1 VSALTGELNVSAQL
15 VLVQE
20 SPSPLKT
27 LLDRVLSAHS
37 LACRTLDWESLNLER
52 LSDPNT
58 QLIIAVA
65 VPLVSEA
72 ISLFKQLAETP
83 ISTPVVVLLPRDI
96 DDETLSIV
104 SRSAVDFILW
114 PVHKGELR
122 YRLERILGG
131 WTRKEELDS
140 AHEGLTEVLGLEQIM
155 GRHPAFLNAIQPIP
169 LIAESGLP
177 LLITGPTGTG
187 KELCARGVHNLS
199 KRRHFPFIAVDCGA
213 IPDHLFENEFFGHAR
228 GAFTDAHS
236 DQKGLAAI
244 ANGGTLLLDE
254 IDALSLGA
262 QAKLLRFLQERAY
275 RPLGSEKFVKADV
288 NVIAATNRDIE
299 RHVRDQL
306 FRADLYFRLNVM
318 RIELPPL
325 RVRGSDIELLARH
338 FLQLHCSTHRLRKS
352 FSPAALRKLETYEW
366 PGNVRELLNVV
377 QRAAVLCEGA
387 YILPAHIPLA
397 ASEPVQ
403 VPARAGF
410 QLARSKA
417 IEAFE
422 KRYVES
428 LLVKHNGN
436 VTRAAI
442 EAGKDRRAFGRLKKK
457 YNIAC

>member
-1 VSALTGELNVSAQL
+1 MSAQL
-15 VLVQE
+15 VLVQQ
-20 SPSPLKT
+20 STNPLNS
-27 LLDRVLSAHS
+27 LLDCGLSPHNLTCKTIDWDS
-37 LACRTLDWESLNLER
+37 LAFEKLTEYKAK
-52 LSDPNT
+52 
-58 QLIIAVA
+58 LILAVA
-65 VPLVSEA
+65 VPLVTQA
-72 ISLFKQLAETP
+72 IALFKWLEENP
-83 ISTPVVVLLPRDI
+83 ISTPVVVLLPREI
-96 DDETLSIV
+96 DDETLSLV

-114 PVHKGELR
+114 PIHQGELR

-131 WTRKEELDS
+131 WTKKDELDS
-140 AHEGLTEVLGLEQIM
+140 AHKQLAEMLGLEQLV
-155 GRHPAFLNAIQPIP
+155 GKHPAFIDAIQTIP
-169 LIAESGLP
+169 LIAKSDLP

-199 KRRHFPFIAVDCGA
+199 KRRNFPFIAVDCGA
-213 IPDHLFENEFFGHAR
+213 IPDHLFENELFGHAR

-299 RHVRDQL
+299 RHVKEKQ
-306 FRADLYFRLNVM
+306 FRSDLYFRLNVL
-318 RIELPPL
+318 RIELPSL
-325 RVRGSDIELLARH
+325 CERGSDIELLARH
-338 FLQLHCSTHRLRKS
+338 FLQVYCSTHGVQKS
-352 FSPAALRKLETYEW
+352 FSPAALRKLESHDW

-377 QRAAVLCEGA
+377 QRAAVLCEGPQ
-387 YILPAHIPLA
+387 ILPAHIPF
-397 ASEPVQ
+397 STPETTQIP
-403 VPARAGF
+403 PRAGF
-410 QLARSKA
+410 QLARSRA
-417 IEAFE
+417 IEVFE

-428 LLVKHNGN
+428 LLAKHNGN
-436 VTRAAI
+436 VTRAAL

>member
-1 VSALTGELNVSAQL
+1 MSAQL
-15 VLVQE
+15 LLVQQ
-20 SPSPLKT
+20 SSSPLKT
-27 LLDRVLSAHS
+27 LLDCVLAPHNAFKTVDWDS
-37 LACRTLDWESLNLER
+37 LDFEKLSTTEAR
-52 LSDPNT
+52 LV
-58 QLIIAVA
+58 LAVA
-65 VPLVSEA
+65 VPFLPQA
-72 ISLFKQLAETP
+72 LALFQWLEQNP
-83 ISTPVVVLLPRDI
+83 ISTPVVVLLPREI
-96 DDETLSIV
+96 DDETLSLV

-114 PVHKGELR
+114 PIHEGELR
-122 YRLERILGG
+122 YRLERVLGG
-131 WTRKEELDS
+131 WTRKNELDS
-140 AHEGLTEVLGLEQIM
+140 AQERLTEALGREQLI
-155 GRHPAFLNAIQPIP
+155 GKHPAFINAIQTIP
-169 LIAESGLP
+169 LIAQSNLP

-199 KRRHFPFIAVDCGA
+199 KRRNFPFIAVDCGA
-213 IPDHLFENEFFGHAR
+213 IPDHLFENELFGHAR

-299 RHVRDQL
+299 EHVREKQ
-306 FRADLYFRLNVM
+306 FRSDLYFRLNVL
-318 RIELPPL
+318 RIDMPALCE
-325 RVRGSDIELLARH
+325 RASDIELLARH
-338 FLQLHCSTHRLRKS
+338 FLQAYCSMHGVQKS
-352 FSPAALRKLETYEW
+352 FSRAALRMLEAHEW

-377 QRAAVLCEGA
+377 QRAAVLCDGA
-387 YILPAHIPLA
+387 YILPVHVPLA
-397 ASEPVQ
+397 VSEARPEL
-403 VPARAGF
+403 PPRAGF
-410 QLARSKA
+410 QLARSRA

-428 LLVKHNGN
+428 LLAKHNGN
-436 VTRAAI
+436 VTRAAL

>member
-1 VSALTGELNVSAQL
+1 MSPHSSCKTIDWDALVLEKLAESKAQL
-15 VLVQE
+15 I
-20 SPSPLKT
+20 
-27 LLDRVLSAHS
+27 
-37 LACRTLDWESLNLER
+37 LA
-52 LSDPNT
+52 
-58 QLIIAVA
+58 AA
-65 VPLVSEA
+65 VPVVPQA
-72 ISLFKQLAETP
+72 IALFKWLEENP
-83 ISTPVVVLLPRDI
+83 IQTPVLVLLPRDI
-96 DDETLSIV
+96 DDETLSLV

-114 PVHKGELR
+114 PVHHGELR

-131 WTRKEELDS
+131 WTRKNELDS
-140 AHEGLTEVLGLEQIM
+140 AHEQLTEMLGLEHLV
-155 GRHPAFLNAIQPIP
+155 GKHPAFINAIQTIP
-169 LIAESGLP
+169 LVAKGDLP

-187 KELCARGVHNLS
+187 KELCARGVHNVS
-199 KRRHFPFIAVDCGA
+199 KRRNFPFIAVDCGA
-213 IPDHLFENEFFGHAR
+213 IPDHLFENELFGHVR

-299 RHVRDQL
+299 RHVQEKH
-306 FRADLYFRLNVM
+306 FRSDLYFRLNVL

-325 RVRGSDIELLARH
+325 CERRSDIELLARH
-338 FLQLHCSTHRLRKS
+338 FLQVHCATHGVRKS
-352 FSPAALRKLETYEW
+352 FSPAALRKLESHEW

-397 ASEPVQ
+397 TPETAQEPS
-403 VPARAGF
+403 RAGF
-410 QLARSKA
+410 QSARSRA

-428 LLVKHNGN
+428 LLARHNGN
-436 VTRAAI
+436 VTRAAL

-457 YNIAC
+457 YNIAS

>member
-1 VSALTGELNVSAQL
+1 MSARL
-15 VLVQE
+15 VLVHQ
-20 SPSPLKT
+20 SFTPLKALPDCVLGPESRPST
-27 LLDRVLSAHS
+27 TIDWDSLDF
-37 LACRTLDWESLNLER
+37 ER
-52 LSDPNT
+52 LRSADA
-58 QLIIAVA
+58 QLIVAVA
-65 VPLVSEA
+65 VPLVPQA
-72 ISLFKQLAETP
+72 LALFKWLQDNP

-104 SRSAVDFILW
+104 SRSTVDFILW
-114 PVHKGELR
+114 PVHNGELR

-131 WTRKEELDS
+131 WTRKDELDS
-140 AHEGLTEVLGLEQIM
+140 AHSRLSEALGMQQLIGE
-155 GRHPAFLNAIQPIP
+155 HPAFINAIQTIP
-169 LIAESGLP
+169 LIAESDLP

-199 KRRHFPFIAVDCGA
+199 KRRNFPFIAVDCGA
-213 IPDHLFENEFFGHAR
+213 IPDHLFENELFGHAR

-299 RHVRDQL
+299 RHVREKQ
-306 FRADLYFRLNVM
+306 FRSDLYFRLNVL

-325 RVRGSDIELLARH
+325 CERRSDIELLARH
-338 FLQLHCSTHRLRKS
+338 FLQIHCSSQGVRKS
-352 FSPAALRKLETYEW
+352 FSPAALRKLESHEW

-387 YILPAHIPLA
+387 YILPSHVPLA
-397 ASEPVQ
+397 APEAIEM
-403 VPARAGF
+403 PARAGF

-428 LLVKHNGN
+428 LLTKHNGN

>member
-1 VSALTGELNVSAQL
+1 MSIRL
-15 VLVQE
+15 VLVEQ
-20 SPSPLKT
+20 SATPLKT
-27 LLDRVLSAHS
+27 LLDCVLSSHGLSCDTVDWNS
-37 LACRTLDWESLNLER
+37 LVPEKLRDSEAA
-52 LSDPNT
+52 
-58 QLIIAVA
+58 LIVAVA
-65 VPLVSEA
+65 VPLLPQSIA
-72 ISLFKQLAETP
+72 LFKWLEENP

-96 DDETLSIV
+96 DDETLNIA
-104 SRSAVDFILW
+104 SRSTVDFILW
-114 PVHKGELR
+114 PIHQGELR

-131 WTRKEELDS
+131 WTRKNEIDA
-140 AHEGLTEVLGLEQIM
+140 AHKHLAEMLGLEQLV
-155 GRHPAFLNAIQPIP
+155 GNHPAFLKAIHRIP
-169 LIAESGLP
+169 LIAESDLP

-199 KRRHFPFIAVDCGA
+199 KRRNFPFIAVDCGA
-213 IPDHLFENEFFGHAR
+213 IPDHLFENELFGHAR

-236 DQKGLAAI
+236 DQKGLTAI

-299 RHVRDQL
+299 RHVQEKQ
-306 FRADLYFRLNVM
+306 FRSDLYFRLNVL
-318 RIELPPL
+318 RIELPRL
-325 RVRGSDIELLARH
+325 SERGSDIELLARH
-338 FLQLHCSTHRLRKS
+338 FLQLHCSTYGSQKS
-352 FSPAALRKLETYEW
+352 FSPAALRKLESHDW

-377 QRAAVLCEGA
+377 QRAAVLCEGTH
-387 YILPAHIPLA
+387 ILPSDVPLA
-397 ASEPVQ
+397 
-403 VPARAGF
+403 VPESTDFPSRAGF
-410 QLARSKA
+410 QLARSHA

-428 LLVKHNGN
+428 LLAKHKGN
-436 VTRAAI
+436 VTRAAL

>member
-1 VSALTGELNVSAQL
+1 L
-15 VLVQE
+15 VLVEQP
-20 SPSPLKT
+20 SSPLKT
-27 LLDRVLSAHS
+27 LLDCVLSAPDVS
-37 LACRTLDWESLNLER
+37 RETIDWESLNAEELAASEAE
-52 LSDPNT
+52 LVV
-58 QLIIAVA
+58 LVA
-65 VPLVSEA
+65 VPLA
-72 ISLFKQLAETP
+72 PQAMALFKWLQDNTIPTP
-83 ISTPVVVLLPRDI
+83 ILVLLPRDV

-104 SRSAVDFILW
+104 SRSTVDFILW

-131 WTRKEELDS
+131 WSRKHELDS
-140 AHEGLTEVLGLEQIM
+140 VHERLARMLGLEQLV
-155 GRHPAFLNAIQPIP
+155 GKHPAFLNAIQTIP
-169 LIAESGLP
+169 LIAESDLP

-199 KRRHFPFIAVDCGA
+199 KRRNFPFIAVDCGA
-213 IPDHLFENEFFGHAR
+213 IPDHLFENELFGHAR
-228 GAFTDAHS
+228 GAFTDAHA

-299 RHVRDQL
+299 RHVQEKL
-306 FRADLYFRLNVM
+306 FRSDLYFRLNVL

-325 RVRGSDIELLARH
+325 YERGSDIELLARH
-338 FLQLHCSTHRLRKS
+338 FLQVYCSTHGVQKS
-352 FSPAALRKLETYEW
+352 FSPAALRKLESHNW

-387 YILPAHIPLA
+387 YILPSHIPLVVSEDIPEPSRA
-397 ASEPVQ
+397 A
-403 VPARAGF
+403 F
-410 QLARSKA
+410 QSARSRA

-428 LLVKHNGN
+428 LLAKHNGN
-436 VTRAAI
+436 VTRAAL

>member
-1 VSALTGELNVSAQL
+1 MSAQF
-15 VLVQE
+15 VLVQQ
-20 SPSPLKT
+20 PSTTCGT
-27 LLDRVLSAHS
+27 LLDCGLSSHNLTCKRIDWDS
-37 LACRTLDWESLNLER
+37 LALER
-52 LSDPNT
+52 LSECKA
-58 QLIIAVA
+58 QLILAVA
-65 VPLVSEA
+65 VPLLPQA
-72 ISLFKQLAETP
+72 MALFKWLEENP

-96 DDETLSIV
+96 DDETLSLV

-114 PVHKGELR
+114 PIHKGELR

-131 WTRKEELDS
+131 WTRKDELDS
-140 AHEGLTEVLGLEQIM
+140 AHEQLTEMLGLEQLV
-155 GRHPAFLNAIQPIP
+155 GNHPAFINAIQTIP
-169 LIAESGLP
+169 LIAKGDLP

-199 KRRHFPFIAVDCGA
+199 KRRNLPFIAVDCGA
-213 IPDHLFENEFFGHAR
+213 IPDHLFENELFGHVR

-275 RPLGSEKFVKADV
+275 RPLGSEKFVHADV

-299 RHVRDQL
+299 RHVEEKQ
-306 FRADLYFRLNVM
+306 FRSDLYFRLNVL

-325 RVRGSDIELLARH
+325 CERGSDIELLARH
-338 FLQLHCSTHRLRKS
+338 FLRVHCSTQGVRKW
-352 FSPAALRKLETYEW
+352 FSPAALRKLEAHEW
-366 PGNVRELLNVV
+366 PGNVRELLNVI

-397 ASEPVQ
+397 IPETVPEP
-403 VPARAGF
+403 PRAGF
-410 QLARSKA
+410 HLARSRA
-417 IEAFE
+417 IATFE
-422 KRYVES
+422 KRYVTS
-428 LLVKHNGN
+428 LLTKHNGN
-436 VTRAAI
+436 VTRAAL

>member
-1 VSALTGELNVSAQL
+1 MLAPHSSPCKTIDWGSLDYERLQSSDAQL
-15 VLVQE
+15 ILV
-20 SPSPLKT
+20 
-27 LLDRVLSAHS
+27 
-37 LACRTLDWESLNLER
+37 
-52 LSDPNT
+52 
-58 QLIIAVA
+58 VA
-65 VPLVSEA
+65 VPLVPQA
-72 ISLFKQLAETP
+72 IALFKWLQDNA
-83 ISTPVVVLLPRDI
+83 ISTPVVVLLPRDV
-96 DDETLSIV
+96 DDETLNIV
-104 SRSAVDFILW
+104 SRSTVDFILW
-114 PVHKGELR
+114 PIHKGELH

-140 AHEGLTEVLGLEQIM
+140 AHERLTQALGLHQLI
-155 GRHPAFLNAIQPIP
+155 GQHPAFINAIQTIP
-169 LIAESGLP
+169 SIAETDLP

-199 KRRHFPFIAVDCGA
+199 KRRNFPFIAVDCGA
-213 IPDHLFENEFFGHAR
+213 IPDHLFENELFGHAR

-254 IDALSLGA
+254 VDALSLGA

-275 RPLGSEKFVKADV
+275 RPLGSEKFVRADV

-299 RHVRDQL
+299 RHVDEKQ
-306 FRADLYFRLNVM
+306 FRADLYFRLNVL

-325 RVRGSDIELLARH
+325 CERGSDVELLARH
-338 FLQLHCSTHRLRKS
+338 FLQVHCSTQGVQKA
-352 FSPAALRKLETYEW
+352 FSPAALRKLESHEW

-377 QRAAVLCEGA
+377 QRAAVLCDGA
-387 YILPAHIPLA
+387 HILPSHVPLA
-397 ASEPVQ
+397 DREQQIEMP
-403 VPARAGF
+403 PRAGF

-436 VTRAAI
+436 VTRAAL